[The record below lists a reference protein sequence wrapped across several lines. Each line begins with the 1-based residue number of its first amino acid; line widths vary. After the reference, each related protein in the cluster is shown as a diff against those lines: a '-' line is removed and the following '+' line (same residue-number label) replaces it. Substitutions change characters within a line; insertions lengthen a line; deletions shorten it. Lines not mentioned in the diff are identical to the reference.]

1 MEYVMLVAKIAKVAV
16 GLGFVIF
23 IHELGHFLMAK
34 WNGVKVEKFSIGFG
48 PTLFGWKR
56 GETEYVLAALPLG
69 GFVKMLGEGPEDE
82 ESKSTDPRAYPNKS
96 VGARMAIISAGVI
109 MNVILGLFCFSFY
122 YTQPREEVP
131 AVIGAVGAGSPAYAA
146 GLEPGDEI
154 VAIDGRRDPSFSRL
168 LQKVVLSGA
177 GDVLHLEVKHAGQT
191 QVMAIDVEPRREND
205 MDRPTISV
213 SNGRGLLVFDFQP
226 PAGMESPPA
235 YPKLSDQDRKVKIDS
250 LVAAGPKGTD
260 PKPLATYEEY
270 ARMVAANPDAPITH
284 VIERRPIS
292 EGTDSPA
299 PERFEIVIP
308 PCRYVDFG
316 MRFTIQPLIA
326 VKRDSPADKAGFR
339 LGDRIVKVDGRDDF
353 DPLRLP
359 QECYRSA
366 AKPMTFEVER
376 AGPGGEPKTFTL
388 TATPTAAP
396 PKTGPIFPNEP
407 IDAPG
412 LGLCYSVRTRVVAV
426 APGSPAAKAGIK
438 PGDLVTGITIPT
450 SAVEQRGDRS
460 KSKPKPKP
468 KTIDLDASTP
478 GWFSVLAS
486 LQGLPK
492 GPVEIVVNR
501 ASKPLSITPEPDP
514 TWPYPDRGLQFGPV
528 IRKMPALA
536 IGPALRAGFDETVD
550 NISIV
555 FATVRSLA
563 ERRVSPKNVGG
574 PIMIAQFAY
583 DAASSLTGLIV
594 FLGMLSI
601 NLAVL
606 NFLPIPPLDGGQ
618 MAFLIAEK
626 IKGKPL
632 SDSALIAGTY
642 LGLIFVLCLMVF
654 VTYQDVL
661 RLVWGLF

>member
-1 MEYVMLVAKIAKVAV
+1 MEYLMLLVKIAKVAI

-48 PTLFGWKR
+48 PTLFGWTR

-82 ESKSTDPRAYPNKS
+82 ESKTTDPRAYPNKS

-109 MNVILGLFCFSFY
+109 MNVFLGLACFSFF

-154 VAIDGRRDPSFSRL
+154 VAIDGRKEPSFSRL
-168 LQKVVLSGA
+168 LQKVVLSGT
-177 GDVLHLEVKHAGQT
+177 GDVLHLEVKRPGQS
-191 QVMAIDVEPRREND
+191 QVMAMDVEPRRETD
-205 MDRPTISV
+205 MDRPTIGV
-213 SNGRGLLVFDFQP
+213 SGGRGLMVFDFQP
-226 PAGMESPPA
+226 PAGMESPPS
-235 YPKLSDQDRKVKIDS
+235 YPKLSDAEHKHKMDY
-250 LVAAGPKGTD
+250 LVAAAPQGKD
-260 PKPLATYEEY
+260 PKPLASYEEY

-284 VIERRPIS
+284 VIERRPIGEGS
-292 EGTDSPA
+292 EA
-299 PERFEIVIP
+299 AERFEVVIP
-308 PCRYVDFG
+308 PCRFVDFG
-316 MRFTIQPLIA
+316 LRFMIQPVTG
-326 VKRDSPADKAGFR
+326 VKRDSPADRAGFR

-353 DPLRLP
+353 DSMRLP
-359 QECYRSA
+359 QDCFRSA
-366 AKPMTFEVER
+366 GKPMTFEVER

-388 TATPTAAP
+388 TVTPTAAP
-396 PKTGPIFPNEP
+396 PRSGPVFPNEP

-426 APGSPAAKAGIK
+426 AANSPAAKAGIK
-438 PGDLVTGITIPT
+438 PGDLITGITIPAST
-450 SAVEQRGDRS
+450 AGPRDDRT
-460 KSKPKPKP
+460 KAKA

-478 GWFSVLAS
+478 GWFAVIAS
-486 LQGLPK
+486 LQDLPK
-492 GPVEIVVNR
+492 GPVELVVNR
-501 ASKPLSITPEPDP
+501 ASKPLSITPEPDLA
-514 TWPYPDRGLQFGPV
+514 WPYPDRGLRFGPV
-528 IRKMPALA
+528 VRKLPGLSV
-536 IGPALRAGFDETVD
+536 GPALRAGFDETID

-555 FATVRSLA
+555 FATVRSLV

-583 DAASSLTGLIV
+583 DAASNLTNLIV

-632 SDSALIAGTY
+632 SDTALIAGTY

>member
-1 MEYVMLVAKIAKVAV
+1 MEYVMLFAKIAKVAV

-48 PTLFGWKR
+48 PTLFGWTR
-56 GETEYVLAALPLG
+56 GDTEYVLALLPLG

-109 MNVILGLFCFSFY
+109 MNVILGLFCFSFS

-131 AVIGAVGAGSPAYAA
+131 AVIGSVGAGSPAYAA

-154 VAIDGRRDPSFSRL
+154 VAIDGRKDPSFSRL
-168 LQKVVLSGA
+168 LQKVVLSGS
-177 GDVLHLEVKHAGQT
+177 GDVLHLEVKRPGQT
-191 QVMAIDVEPRREND
+191 QVMAMDVEPRRETD
-205 MDRPTISV
+205 MDRPTVGV
-213 SNGRGLLVFDFQP
+213 SGGRGLMVFDFQP
-226 PAGMESPPA
+226 PAGMESPPT
-235 YPKLSDQDRKVKIDS
+235 YPKMSDQDRKLKMDY
-250 LVAAGPKGTD
+250 LVAAAAKGTD
-260 PKPLATYEEY
+260 PKPMASYEEY
-270 ARMVAANPDAPITH
+270 ARLVAANPDAPMTH
-284 VIERRPIS
+284 VIERRLIG
-292 EGTDSPA
+292 EGSNSTSA
-299 PERFEIVIP
+299 EKFEFVIP
-308 PCRYVDFG
+308 PCRFVDFG
-316 MRFTIQPLIA
+316 VRLTIQPLIA
-326 VKRDSPADKAGFR
+326 VKRDSPAEKAGFR
-339 LGDRIVKVDGRDDF
+339 LGDRIVKVDGREDF

-359 QECYRSA
+359 FDCYQSA
-366 AKPMTFEVER
+366 TKPMTFEVER
-376 AGPGGEPKTFTL
+376 AGPGGEPKTLTL
-388 TATPTAAP
+388 TATPSAAP
-396 PKTGPIFPNEP
+396 PKSGPVFPNEP

-426 APGSPAAKAGIK
+426 RPDSPAGKAGIK
-438 PGDLVTGITIPT
+438 PGDLITGITIPT
-450 SAVEQRGDRS
+450 STTGQRDDRS
-460 KSKPKPKP
+460 KPKT

-478 GWFSVLAS
+478 GWFAVIAS
-486 LQGLPK
+486 LQDLPK

-501 ASKPLSITPEPDP
+501 ASKPLSITPEPDAA
-514 TWPYPDRGLQFGPV
+514 WPYPDRGLRFGPV
-528 IRKMPALA
+528 IRKMPAMG
-536 IGPALRAGFDETVD
+536 IGAALRAGFDETVD

-555 FATVRSLA
+555 FATVRSLV

-574 PIMIAQFAY
+574 PIMIAQVAY
-583 DAASSLTGLIV
+583 VAAGAGIGDLIL

-632 SDSALIAGTY
+632 SDSAMIAGTY

-661 RLVWGLF
+661 RLVWG

>member
-1 MEYVMLVAKIAKVAV
+1 MEYLMLVVKIAKVAI

-48 PTLFGWKR
+48 PTLLGWTR

-82 ESKSTDPRAYPNKS
+82 ESKTTDPRAYPNKS

-109 MNVILGLFCFSFY
+109 MNVFLGLACFSFF

-154 VAIDGRRDPSFSRL
+154 VAIDGRKEPSFSRL
-168 LQKVVLSGA
+168 LQKVVLSGT
-177 GDVLHLEVKHAGQT
+177 GDVLHLEVKRPGQS
-191 QVMAIDVEPRREND
+191 QVMAMDIEPRRETD
-205 MDRPTISV
+205 MDRPTIGV
-213 SNGRGLLVFDFQP
+213 SGGRGLMVFDFQP
-226 PAGMESPPA
+226 PAGMESPPT
-235 YPKLSDQDRKVKIDS
+235 YPKISDSERKSKIDY
-250 LVAAGPKGTD
+250 LVAAAPQGKD
-260 PKPLATYEEY
+260 PKSLPSYEEY

-284 VIERRPIS
+284 VIERRRIGEPP
-292 EGTDSPA
+292 DSG
-299 PERFEIVIP
+299 EKFEVVIP
-308 PCRYVDFG
+308 PCRFVDFG
-316 MRFTIQPLIA
+316 LRFTIQPVTC
-326 VKRDSPADKAGFR
+326 VKRDSPADRAGFR
-339 LGDRIVKVDGRDDF
+339 LGDRILKVDGRDDF
-353 DPLRLP
+353 DPMRLP
-359 QECYRSA
+359 QDCFRSA
-366 AKPMTFEVER
+366 GKPMTFEVER

-388 TATPTAAP
+388 TAAPTAAP
-396 PKTGPIFPNEP
+396 PKTGPVFPNEP

-426 APGSPAAKAGIK
+426 AANSPAAKAGIK
-438 PGDLVTGITIPT
+438 PGDLITGITIPAST
-450 SAVEQRGDRS
+450 AGPREDRTKAKA
-460 KSKPKPKP
+460 KS
-468 KTIDLDASTP
+468 IDLDASTP
-478 GWFSVLAS
+478 GWFAVIAS
-486 LQGLPK
+486 LQDLPK
-492 GPVEIVVNR
+492 GPVELVVNR
-501 ASKPLSITPEPDP
+501 ASKPLSITPEPDLA
-514 TWPYPDRGLQFGPV
+514 WSYPDRGLRFGPV
-528 IRKMPALA
+528 VRKMPGLTF
-536 IGPALRAGFDETVD
+536 GPAMRAGFDETID

-555 FATVRSLA
+555 FATVRSLV

-583 DAASSLTGLIV
+583 DAASSLTNLIV

>member
-1 MEYVMLVAKIAKVAV
+1 MEYVMLFAKIAKVAV

-48 PTLFGWKR
+48 PTLFGWTR
-56 GETEYVLAALPLG
+56 GDTEYVLALLPLG

-109 MNVILGLFCFSFY
+109 MNVILGLFCFSFS

-131 AVIGAVGAGSPAYAA
+131 AVIGSVGAGSPAYAA

-154 VAIDGRRDPSFSRL
+154 VAIDGRKDPSFSRL
-168 LQKVVLSGA
+168 LQKVVLSGS
-177 GDVLHLEVKHAGQT
+177 GDVLHLEVKRPGQT
-191 QVMAIDVEPRREND
+191 QVMAMDVEPRRETD
-205 MDRPTISV
+205 MDRPTVGV
-213 SNGRGLLVFDFQP
+213 SGGRGLMVFDFQP
-226 PAGMESPPA
+226 PAGMESPPT
-235 YPKLSDQDRKVKIDS
+235 YPKMSDQDRKLKMDY
-250 LVAAGPKGTD
+250 LVAAAAKGTD
-260 PKPLATYEEY
+260 PKPMASYEEY
-270 ARMVAANPDAPITH
+270 ARLVAANPDAPITH
-284 VIERRPIS
+284 VIERRLIG
-292 EGTDSPA
+292 EGSNSTSA
-299 PERFEIVIP
+299 EKFEFVIP
-308 PCRYVDFG
+308 PCRFVDFG
-316 MRFTIQPLIA
+316 VRLTIQPLIA
-326 VKRDSPADKAGFR
+326 VKRDSPAEKAGFR
-339 LGDRIVKVDGRDDF
+339 LGDRIVKVDGREDF

-359 QECYRSA
+359 FDCYQSA
-366 AKPMTFEVER
+366 TKPMTFEVER
-376 AGPGGEPKTFTL
+376 AGPGGEPKTLTL
-388 TATPTAAP
+388 TATPSAAP
-396 PKTGPIFPNEP
+396 PKSGPVFPNEP

-426 APGSPAAKAGIK
+426 RPDSPAGKAGIK
-438 PGDLVTGITIPT
+438 PGDLITGITIPT
-450 SAVEQRGDRS
+450 STTGQRDDRS
-460 KSKPKPKP
+460 KPKT

-478 GWFSVLAS
+478 GWFAVIAS
-486 LQGLPK
+486 LQDLPK

-501 ASKPLSITPEPDP
+501 ASKPLSITPEPDAA
-514 TWPYPDRGLQFGPV
+514 WPYPDRGLRFGPV
-528 IRKMPALA
+528 IRKMPAMG
-536 IGPALRAGFDETVD
+536 IGAALRAGFDETVD

-555 FATVRSLA
+555 FATVRSLV

-574 PIMIAQFAY
+574 PIMIAQVAY
-583 DAASSLTGLIV
+583 VAAGAGIGDLIL

-632 SDSALIAGTY
+632 SDSAMIAGTY

-661 RLVWGLF
+661 RLVWG